1 MQRKCWIAL
10 ALVCPLACELCLLF
24 QQQLKGPSLSLVVW
38 WDLQAPKGL
47 LCHGCGPLF
56 LHPESSSHQSVSPEF
71 LLCGK
76 RYLFLQWSFRLRLMV
91 QVVKHRT
98 TLVVWINP
106 PYAEDLLLAS
116 FLGQPPSLLPCFP
129 ALALPW
135 CFCSGAG
142 GKAVLNGLPVSV
154 GWNQGYF
161 FWQEA

>member
-24 QQQLKGPSLSLVVW
+24 QQRLKGPSLSLVVW
-38 WDLQAPKGL
+38 WDLQASKGL
-47 LCHGCGPLF
+47 LCQGCGPLF

-91 QVVKHRT
+91 QEVKHRKMVKT
-98 TLVVWINP
+98 
-106 PYAEDLLLAS
+106 EDLLLAS
-116 FLGQPPSLLPCFP
+116 FLGQPPSLLPCFS

-154 GWNQGYF
+154 SWKQGYF
-161 FWQEA
+161 FWQKS